1 MLATK
6 LTLSIPPKVLSR
18 AKSYSRKTGQ
28 PLSRLV
34 SRYFSALSGVGEG
47 RKEITLKVR
56 RVTGL
61 VSSKKRDEDLL
72 FEALASKYR

>member
-1 MLATK
+1 MPVAK
-6 LTLSIPPKVLSR
+6 LTLSIPPKVLLR
-18 AKSYSRKTGQ
+18 AKSYSRRTGQ

-34 SRYFSALSGVGEG
+34 SRYFSALSGAGEG
-47 RKEITLKVR
+47 REAITPKVR

-61 VSSKKRDEDLL
+61 VTSKKRDEEIL

>member
-1 MLATK
+1 MPAAK
-6 LTLSIPPKVLSR
+6 LTLSIPGNVLTR

-34 SRYFSALSGVGEG
+34 SRYFNALGDASGSRDEV
-47 RKEITLKVR
+47 TPKVR

-61 VSSKKRDEDLL
+61 VKSKKRDEDLL